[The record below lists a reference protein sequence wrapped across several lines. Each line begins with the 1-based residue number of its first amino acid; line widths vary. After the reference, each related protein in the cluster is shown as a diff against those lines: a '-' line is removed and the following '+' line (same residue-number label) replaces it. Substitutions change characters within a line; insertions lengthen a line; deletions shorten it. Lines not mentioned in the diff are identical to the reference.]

1 MGYKYRKAFLFLFLL
16 LLPLFL
22 LPAQEAETE
31 DGTEA
36 EIEIDEDALFGGSDD
51 EGSLD
56 DDLFGSSEDD
66 LFGGDGGDSLIED
79 IAETEDGGT
88 EAYLDFLTS
97 DEIRIGGSYSASMAS
112 YWSWQNPAEGDADEL
127 LLLDLGASVFLD
139 ARPSSNF
146 RVFSRANL
154 EYPFTLGTEVSVP
167 VPPGTTN
174 PDGSMAVARRTTVNT
189 LNASIFELY
198 SDINLD
204 QTLFLRFGKQ
214 TINWGVGRFWSP
226 ADFISLTPIDPE
238 KPESQREGPV
248 ALKATLPFGL
258 NEIDAYVIADESVR
272 KLEDLGYAVRGNF
285 FFDVGDG
292 GFETQLGLGYQKD
305 RPLRLMTTVR
315 IPLSGVSIF
324 LEGRLS
330 FGRQGQKIVSAGN
343 IQEDDDAYFS
353 GTAGLNFRESNL
365 FESTVD
371 LSILGQY
378 YFQGEGYDDSSLLST
393 ALARFN
399 NGIHRSTIENFGK
412 HYTGLSLSLGQLF
425 LEDLSISSFWVS
437 NWSDLSGTI
446 NTGISYRFFDRFVLT
461 FSVINSYG
469 DDDSEYG
476 TTYGPLTGKNR
487 FGKLAFAVT
496 LNVGSGTF

>member
-1 MGYKYRKAFLFLFLL
+1 MSKMRSNNMWFKYKYRKALLFPLLL

-22 LPAQEAETE
+22 LPAQEAEAE
-31 DGTEA
+31 AGTEA
-36 EIEIDEDALFGGSDD
+36 EIEIDEDALFGGSDGSDD

-79 IAETEDGGT
+79 IPETEDGAT

-97 DEIRIGGSYSASMAS
+97 EEIRIGGSYASSMTS
-112 YWSWQNPAEGDADEL
+112 YWSWQNPAEDDVDERL
-127 LLLDLGASVFLD
+127 RLNLRASVFLD

-146 RVFSRANL
+146 RVFMKTGIR
-154 EYPFTLGTEVSVP
+154 YPFTRGTVVST
-167 VPPGTTN
+167 PGDKDTII
-174 PDGSMAVARRTTVNT
+174 NT
-189 LNASIFELY
+189 LNASISELY
-198 SDINLD
+198 TDINFD

-214 TINWGVGRFWSP
+214 NVNWGVGRFWKP
-226 ADFISLTPIDPE
+226 ADFISLTPIDPDN
-238 KPESQREGPV
+238 PEEQREGPV

-258 NEIDAYVIADESVR
+258 NEIDTYVIADESVR
-272 KLEDLGYAVRGNF
+272 KVEDLGFATRGNF
-285 FFDVGDG
+285 FFTLGDVPL
-292 GFETQLGLGYQKD
+292 ETQLGLGYQKD

-343 IQEDDDAYFS
+343 IQEDDDVYFS

-365 FESTVD
+365 FESIVD
-371 LSILGQY
+371 LSIFGQY
-378 YFQGEGYDDSSLLST
+378 YFQGEGYDDSSLLPT
-393 ALARFN
+393 ALARLN
-399 NGIHRSTIENFGK
+399 NGIHQSTIENFGK
-412 HYTGLSLSLGQLF
+412 HYTGLSLTLGDLF
-425 LEDLSISSFWVS
+425 LEDLSISSFWTA
-437 NWSDLSGTI
+437 NWSDLSGTVD
-446 NTGISYRFFDRFVLT
+446 TGISYRLFDGFFLT
-461 FSVINSYG
+461 FSMINSYG

-496 LNVGSGTF
+496 LDVGGGTF